1 MSLEM
6 IAHVGDCA
14 IIHIDICRH
23 NILPG
28 PSATCIN
35 HQIIQDRCSD
45 TSMQD
50 MIIADVVLLHGPCA
64 GRASFLCIRLDLDM
78 GSDGIL
84 LSGDKI
90 IFIFQDR
97 QIFSFPSRILQ
108 SQIFFWIWNQPGDVT
123 WLIHNYET
131 DIRSNSYQHK
141 RHQKV
146 SFSLPQ
152 FSWNSAASISFGP
165 PSGTIG
171 RKPI

>member
-1 MSLEM
+1 MNLRQ
-6 IAHVGDCA
+6 IRILYQIFQLNKDTLLDTLDY
-14 IIHIDICRH
+14 IW
-23 NILPG
+23 NIPL
-28 PSATCIN
+28 
-35 HQIIQDRCSD
+35 
-45 TSMQD
+45 
-50 MIIADVVLLHGPCA
+50 
-64 GRASFLCIRLDLDM
+64 GRMVIKLALIYCLFLCL
-78 GSDGIL
+78 
-84 LSGDKI
+84 
-90 IFIFQDR
+90 FY
-97 QIFSFPSRILQ
+97 FPSRILQ